1 MSVSVYNCLGCGRK
15 VDIDLTTATK
25 IICPSCG
32 YRILSK
38 DRPKLVR
45 KVLSV

>member
-1 MSVSVYNCLGCGRK
+1 MYKCLGCGK
-15 VDIDLTTATK
+15 TVDIDLSKVTK

-32 YRILSK
+32 YRILEK

-45 KVLSV
+45 KIVSE

>member
-1 MSVSVYNCLGCGRK
+1 MYKCLGCGRK
-15 VDIDLTTATK
+15 VEIELATATK

-38 DRPKLVR
+38 ERPKLVK
-45 KVLSV
+45 KVYSV